1 MQTYLIIADD
11 FTGANDTGLQLV
23 RRGVPTR
30 VQIGRPQL
38 LAPQYSLVL
47 DTESRNLAPSKAR
60 EAVHSSLTDL
70 DSSAFTVV
78 MKKIDST
85 LRGNIVEEVVEVA
98 TCMHADLIVVATAF
112 PDMGRVC
119 MDSVVSVH
127 GKPLK
132 ETEHGKDPH
141 KPVTEDNLYTLF
153 SSLSKKVVSLDLE
166 TVRARSWPVIEEGV
180 VVCDATTNEDLNH
193 IAEWALSLS
202 HKVLFVGS
210 AGLGE
215 ALVTQYHP
223 SNPVLGLIA
232 SLSEVTRKQVLYA
245 QSRGIFTV
253 SVDVCDLLE
262 KKGLH
267 SHAERVRLLLSQ
279 NKDVLL
285 LASSVLEHADYE
297 DSLKLGIQMGLT
309 ESQVGNA
316 VRLALS
322 TIAKEVIESHAVG
335 GLFLTGGDTAFGIL
349 ELLQISEVEIIGEV
363 LVGLPLLEVVG
374 TKYEKLRL
382 VTKAGAFGND
392 DAIAYALRVLREV

>member
-23 RRGVPTR
+23 RRGFPTR

-47 DTESRNLAPSKAR
+47 DTESRNLAPGKAR
-60 EAVHSSLTDL
+60 EVVRSSLADL
-70 DSSAFTVV
+70 DSSAFTVF

-85 LRGNIVEEVVEVA
+85 LRGNIVDEVVEVA
-98 TCMHADLIVVATAF
+98 TCLHADLIVVATAF
-112 PDMGRVC
+112 PDMGRIC

-153 SSLSKKVVSLDLE
+153 SSSKKVVSLDLE
-166 TVRARSWPVIEEGV
+166 TVRARSWPSIEEGV

-193 IAEWALSLS
+193 IAAWALSLS
-202 HKVLFVGS
+202 QKVLFVGS

-245 QSRGIFTV
+245 QSRGISTV
-253 SVDVCDLLE
+253 SVGVCDLLE

-322 TIAKEVIESHAVG
+322 TIAKDVIESHALG

-363 LVGLPLLEVVG
+363 LLGLPLLEVVG

>member
-11 FTGANDTGLQLV
+11 FTGANDTGVQLV

-47 DTESRNLAPSKAR
+47 DTESRNLEPGKAR
-60 EAVHSSLTDL
+60 EAVRASLTDL
-70 DSSAFTVV
+70 DSSAFAVV

-119 MDSVVSVH
+119 MNSVVSVH

-153 SSLSKKVVSLDLE
+153 SSSKKVVSLDLE
-166 TVRARSWPVIEEGV
+166 TVRARSWPVIQEGV

-193 IAEWALSLS
+193 VAEWALRLPQ
-202 HKVLFVGS
+202 KVLFVGS

-215 ALVTQYHP
+215 ALVNQYHP

-245 QSRGIFTV
+245 QSRGISTV
-253 SVDVCDLLE
+253 SVGVCDLLE

-297 DSLKLGIQMGLT
+297 DSLKMGIKMGLT

-322 TIAKEVIESHAVG
+322 TIAKEVVESYTLG

-349 ELLQISEVEIIGEV
+349 ELLGISEVEITGEV
-363 LVGLPLLEVVG
+363 LLGLPLLEVVG
-374 TKYEKLRL
+374 TKYAKLRL

-392 DAIAYALRVLREV
+392 DAIAYSLRVLREV